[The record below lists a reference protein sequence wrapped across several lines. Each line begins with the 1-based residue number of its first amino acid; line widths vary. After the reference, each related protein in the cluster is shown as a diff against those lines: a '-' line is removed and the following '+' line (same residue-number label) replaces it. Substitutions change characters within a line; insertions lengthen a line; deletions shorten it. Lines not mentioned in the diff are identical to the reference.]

1 MAETKKT
8 KSAGVLKKAK
18 TPLNK
23 ATKVAPKAV
32 VKKVVKSAQVPKK
45 ANLKV
50 KKSVKS
56 ESAGALKE
64 KNAPVLKKEKVAEKP
79 VAVAPEKKKKV
90 AKPTASVGTF
100 KLKGKDAELL
110 TKYQHNKSDTGS
122 TEVQVAL
129 FTAKINSLAKHLK
142 KHGKD
147 SDSKRGLIIMVG
159 KRRRLLNYLLK
170 HNQAQYQ
177 KLIADLGLR
186 K

>member
-1 MAETKKT
+1 MPIKKTDTKKI
-8 KSAGVLKKAK
+8 KSAGVLKKSAQVLK
-18 TPLNK
+18 EKK
-23 ATKVAPKAV
+23 APVVKAVKVARV
-32 VKKVVKSAQVPKK
+32 SGVKKVDKSVPVQKEKSA
-45 ANLKV
+45 
-50 KKSVKS
+50 
-56 ESAGALKE
+56 E
-64 KNAPVLKKEKVAEKP
+64 VLKKVTSAEKP
-79 VAVAPEKKKKV
+79 VIQSVEKKKKV

>member
-1 MAETKKT
+1 MK
-8 KSAGVLKKAK
+8 KSAGVQKSAEVLKKEKA
-18 TPLNK
+18 PLKK
-23 ATKVAPKAV
+23 ATKVAPKKV
-32 VKKVVKSAQVPKK
+32 VKKEKESAQVQ
-45 ANLKV
+45 
-50 KKSVKS
+50 
-56 ESAGALKE
+56 
-64 KNAPVLKKEKVAEKP
+64 KKEETAEKP
-79 VAVAPEKKKKV
+79 VTRAPEKKKKV

>member
-1 MAETKKT
+1 M
-8 KSAGVLKKAK
+8 
-18 TPLNK
+18 
-23 ATKVAPKAV
+23 
-32 VKKVVKSAQVPKK
+32 
-45 ANLKV
+45 
-50 KKSVKS
+50 
-56 ESAGALKE
+56 
-64 KNAPVLKKEKVAEKP
+64 
-79 VAVAPEKKKKV
+79 
-90 AKPTASVGTF
+90 
-100 KLKGKDAELL
+100 
-110 TKYQHNKSDTGS
+110 TKYQHNTSDTGS

>member
-1 MAETKKT
+1 MTIKKTETKKT
-8 KSAGVLKKAK
+8 KSA
-18 TPLNK
+18 
-23 ATKVAPKAV
+23 
-32 VKKVVKSAQVPKK
+32 
-45 ANLKV
+45 
-50 KKSVKS
+50 
-56 ESAGALKE
+56 E
-64 KNAPVLKKEKVAEKP
+64 VLKKEKTPVKKATKSLVVPVKVVKKEKKSAEVLKKENAVEKP
-79 VAVAPEKKKKV
+79 VVQTLGKKKKV

-110 TKYQHNKSDTGS
+110 TKYQHNTSDTGS

>member
-8 KSAGVLKKAK
+8 KSAGVQKSAEVLKKEK
-18 TPLNK
+18 TPLKK
-23 ATKVAPKAV
+23 ATKVAPKTV
-32 VKKVVKSAQVPKK
+32 VKKVVKSAQVLKSE
-45 ANLKV
+45 NVKV
-50 KKSVKS
+50 KKSTKS
-56 ESAGALKE
+56 ES
-64 KNAPVLKKEKVAEKP
+64 APVLKKEKVAVKP
-79 VAVAPEKKKKV
+79 VVTAPEKKKKV
-90 AKPTASVGTF
+90 TKPTASVGTF